1 MQTDH
6 PDREALI
13 VSRHLDADGRL
24 IAMPRKRAN
33 RLVVLL
39 HIAAAIEPGIDHD
52 ETAVNNRLRPFDDD
66 VAMLRRYLVD
76 EGLLERRPPGIY
88 RRSGGPQPPGD

>member
-1 MQTDH
+1 MTSN
-6 PDREALI
+6 EVTI
-13 VSRHLDADGRL
+13 SRHLDADGRL

-33 RLVVLL
+33 RLVLL
-39 HIAAAIEPGIDHD
+39 RHIAGAIEPDVDHD
-52 ETAVNNRLRPFDDD
+52 ETAINNRLRQFDDD

-88 RRSGGPQPPGD
+88 RRSSPPTQ

>member
-1 MQTDH
+1 MQVDH
-6 PDREALI
+6 TDREALT

-33 RLVVLL
+33 RLVVLR
-39 HIAAAIEPGIDHD
+39 HMVNAIEPNVDHD

-88 RRSGGPQPPGD
+88 RRPDDVQVLEG

>member
-1 MQTDH
+1 MTSN
-6 PDREALI
+6 ELI
-13 VSRHLDADGRL
+13 VSRHLDAHGRL

-33 RLVVLL
+33 RLVVLD
-39 HIAAAIEPGIDHD
+39 HIARAIEPDVDHD
-52 ETAVNNRLRPFDDD
+52 EIAVNNALRQFDDD

-88 RRSGGPQPPGD
+88 RRSSSPTQ